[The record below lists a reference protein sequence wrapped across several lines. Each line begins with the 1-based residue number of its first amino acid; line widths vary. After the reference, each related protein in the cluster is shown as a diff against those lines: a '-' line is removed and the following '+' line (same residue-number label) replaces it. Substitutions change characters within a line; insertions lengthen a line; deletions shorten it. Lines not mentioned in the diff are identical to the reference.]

1 MLIQPGP
8 EKSVAFR
15 CGLVLGVWESGMAVG
30 TRLEVL
36 AQRIANRL
44 AEDER
49 VVGVLLLGS
58 VAQEQ
63 SWEGSDLDLLA
74 IVDGDRPEQAPPL
87 LVTEIEGVPAQVE
100 WTTAEAFFGENRERA
115 RLRSQLALGARAYAK
130 VLVDRT
136 GQIADAVARA
146 AEFPEATRD
155 AFRLIYIGWAGH
167 AIHAAEQY
175 LALSRPEIALAWARR
190 ALDEAGRLALVEQG
204 MYPTKAW
211 QCQLE
216 RARPDFYRDYLA
228 LAAAA
233 GEAAARCREILNRVG
248 EELDRSLPACLQ
260 FVRRAFEGC
269 PGPLTL
275 CQLMNRLQ
283 TACQV
288 EFARALGPA
297 AWGLI
302 EQLVQR
308 GALVQ
313 ENRPA
318 EFPIRGNGVVF
329 DEIVYAPAGA

>member
-1 MLIQPGP
+1 
-8 EKSVAFR
+8 
-15 CGLVLGVWESGMAVG
+15 MAVA
-30 TRLEVL
+30 TKLEVL

-58 VAQEQ
+58 VAQAQ

-74 IVDGDRPEQAPPL
+74 IVDSDRPEQAPPL
-87 LVTEIEGVPAQVE
+87 LVTDVEGVPAQVE
-100 WTTAEAFFGENRERA
+100 WTTLEAFLGENRERA
-115 RLRSQLALGARAYAK
+115 RLRSQLALGARAYAR
-130 VLVDRT
+130 VLIDRS

-146 AEFPEATRD
+146 QEFPEATRD

-175 LALSRPEIALAWARR
+175 LALGRPEIALAWARR
-190 ALDEAGRLALVEQG
+190 ALDEAGRLALVEQRT
-204 MYPTKAW
+204 YPTKSW

-216 RARPDFYRDYLA
+216 HTRPDLYADYLA
-228 LAAAA
+228 LAAATGGA
-233 GEAAARCREILNRVG
+233 GATCRAILDRVG
-248 EELDRSLPACLQ
+248 IELDQSLPPCLA
-260 FVRRAFEGC
+260 FIRRAFEGC

-302 EQLVQR
+302 EQLLQR

-313 ENRPA
+313 EIRQS
-318 EFPIRGNGVVF
+318 EFPTRGNGVVF
-329 DEIVYAPAGA
+329 DEIVYSPAGA